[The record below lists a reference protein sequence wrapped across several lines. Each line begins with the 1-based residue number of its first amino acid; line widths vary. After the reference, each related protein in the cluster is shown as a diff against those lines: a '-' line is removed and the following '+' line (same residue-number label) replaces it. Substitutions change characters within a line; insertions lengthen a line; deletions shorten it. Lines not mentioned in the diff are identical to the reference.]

1 MRAVGK
7 WEKLNKIQNALCC
20 GRPPSSFITELKGT
34 PSYKFG
40 SVGSSKQHP
49 GTVNCSPSLT

>member
-1 MRAVGK
+1 MVRTVRK
-7 WEKLNKIQNALCC
+7 WEKLYKIHVFCC

-40 SVGSSKQHP
+40 SVRSSKQHP
-49 GTVNCSPSLT
+49 GTFKYGHC